1 MGYWNAVAKD
11 DEQETKDDGVKVDSY
26 AIIQFVVACLIAV
39 FSFIAGAYSHEWNG
53 EAAIVKDC
61 KENYAPSYAKGVVD
75 QTLRHVNQFI
85 LNCTPTNVEAF
96 VMVAP
101 VTNKPIG
108 TIFRCNE
115 SLLPL
120 RFAR

>member
-1 MGYWNAVAKD
+1 MGYWNAVAKED
-11 DEQETKDDGVKVDSY
+11 DVGKKKDAGVKIDSY
-26 AIIQFVVACLIAV
+26 AITQFVVALVIAV
-39 FSFIAGAYSHEWNG
+39 FSFTAGAYSHEWNG

-85 LNCTPTNVEAF
+85 INCTPTHVEAF

-108 TIFRCNE
+108 PIFRCNE
-115 SLLPL
+115 
-120 RFAR
+120 

>member
-1 MGYWNAVAKD
+1 MGYWNQAEKEE
-11 DEQETKDDGVKVDSY
+11 DEQEKDDGVKVDWY
-26 AIIQFVVACLIAV
+26 PIIQFVVACLIAV
-39 FSFIAGAYSHEWNG
+39 FSFTAGAYSHEWTG

-61 KENYAPSYAKGVVD
+61 KENYAPSYARGVVD

-85 LNCTPTNVEAF
+85 LNCTPTNVEVF

-108 TIFRCNE
+108 PIFRCNE
-115 SLLPL
+115 
-120 RFAR
+120 